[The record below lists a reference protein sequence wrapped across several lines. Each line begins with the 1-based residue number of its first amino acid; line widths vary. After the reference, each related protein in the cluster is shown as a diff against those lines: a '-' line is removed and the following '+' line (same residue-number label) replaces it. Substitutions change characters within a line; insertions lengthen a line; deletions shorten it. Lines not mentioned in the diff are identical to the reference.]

1 MKLNVISPDRS
12 LYEGEIEKVQLPGK
26 DGRFGILKGH
36 APLIAALQA
45 GKVELTNG
53 QGQEESFE
61 IKGGVV
67 EVKKDLVMVLAEG

>member
-12 LYEGEIEKVQLPGK
+12 LYEGDIEKVQLPGK

-36 APLIAALQA
+36 APLIAALQS
-45 GKVELTNG
+45 GKVELTDA
-53 QGQEESFE
+53 QGQEDSFE

>member
-45 GKVELTNG
+45 GKVELTDQ
-53 QGQEESFE
+53 QGQADSFE

>member
-12 LYEGEIEKVQLPGK
+12 LYEGTIEKVQLPGK

-36 APLIAALQA
+36 APLIAALQP
-45 GKVELTNG
+45 GKVELTDE
-53 QGQEESFE
+53 QGQEDSFE

>member
-1 MKLNVISPDRS
+1 MRLNVISPDRS
-12 LYEGEIEKVQLPGK
+12 LYEGDIEKVQLPGK
-26 DGRFGILKGH
+26 DGRFGVLKGH

-45 GKVELTNG
+45 GKLELTDG
-53 QGQEESFE
+53 QGHEESFE

>member
-1 MKLNVISPDRS
+1 MRLNVISPDRS
-12 LYEGEIEKVQLPGK
+12 LYEGYIEKVQLPGK
-26 DGRFGILKGH
+26 DGRFGVLKGH

-45 GKVELTNG
+45 GKLDLTDG
-53 QGQEESFE
+53 QGHEESFE

>member
-12 LYEGEIEKVQLPGK
+12 LYEGEVQKVQLPGK

-36 APLIAALQA
+36 APLIAALRE
-45 GKVELTNG
+45 GKLELTDQEG
-53 QGQEESFE
+53 QGEAFE

-67 EVKKDLVMVLAEG
+67 EVKNDRIMVLAEG